1 MFSNFQGLGENTLSK
16 IAEVA
21 LSSQLKADKLKVTV
35 KTNPDKLAKGI
46 VESLSIDS
54 EGLIMSNNQRLQN
67 LRMTFEQI
75 TVNPLQALVGKI
87 KLTQPSQGTAFFVL
101 SKKDLEQRLNT
112 IKLDSIKTINF
123 FIAADGDLLLQLVS
137 RLSKQELNFRIRPKL
152 CQISHRVFLEEVTD
166 NNNGSLPEIV
176 LKEAEAL
183 FNLGNFNLKG
193 LSLKIHSLV
202 VHNGHFTL
210 RAVTEI
216 SHFPQLG

>member
-21 LSSQLKADKLKVTV
+21 LSNQLKADKLKVTV
-35 KTNPDKLAKGI
+35 KTNPEKLAKGI

-75 TVNPLQALVGKI
+75 SVNPLQALVGKI

-101 SKKDLEQRLNT
+101 SKKDLEHRLNRIKPDT
-112 IKLDSIKTINF
+112 IKSINCS
-123 FIAADGDLLLQLVS
+123 IAADGDLLLQLVS
-137 RLSKQELNFRIRPKL
+137 GVSKQELNFQLRPKL
-152 CQISHRVFLEEVTD
+152 CKINHRVFLEEVTENSD
-166 NNNGSLPEIV
+166 GSLPEIV

-183 FNLGNFNLKG
+183 FNLGNFSFKG

-210 RAVTEI
+210 RAITEI
-216 SHFPQLG
+216 SHFPQVV